1 MKPCTTTVAR
11 ALGYIKTAESMD
23 HNDAVTILG
32 PMTGQMTSYHQ
43 GGLSNKEL
51 WKRSREHI
59 ECVKREFRL

>member
-11 ALGYIKTAESMD
+11 ALGYVKTPERID
-23 HNDAVTILG
+23 ENVTVLG
-32 PMTGQMTSYHQ
+32 PMTGRMTFYHQ

>member
-11 ALGYIKTAESMD
+11 ALGYVKTPERID
-23 HNDAVTILG
+23 ENVTVLG

-51 WKRSREHI
+51 WKLQRQHI
-59 ECVKREFRL
+59 ECVKNEWRL